1 MCSAMHKAGKPIGA
15 LCISPVIIANV
26 LKNVSVT
33 FGKDEK
39 INAIFQKSGTKTTN
53 TDARSIVIDHDNKI
67 VTTPC
72 YMLDARISEISEGI
86 EKLIQQLIKMC
97 PFYKEAKGELMRIL
111 VIEDEVKIAQFIKR
125 GLKEEG
131 YAVDVAGDGEEGHF
145 MLSSNEYDAIILDLM
160 LPKIDG
166 LTLCRTLRK
175 EGNQT
180 PIIMLTAKDT
190 VKDKVKGLDSGADDY
205 LPKPFAFEELLA
217 RVRVL
222 LRKKD
227 SRVQTQLKVD
237 DLSLD
242 LLTHKV
248 TRGDREIELDR
259 QGIRAV
265 GIFDAQCRQYRHP
278 HHDIRACMGH

>member
-1 MCSAMHKAGKPIGA
+1 
-15 LCISPVIIANV
+15 
-26 LKNVSVT
+26 
-33 FGKDEK
+33 
-39 INAIFQKSGTKTTN
+39 
-53 TDARSIVIDHDNKI
+53 
-67 VTTPC
+67 
-72 YMLDARISEISEGI
+72 
-86 EKLIQQLIKMC
+86 
-97 PFYKEAKGELMRIL
+97 MRIL

-131 YAVDVAGDGEEGHF
+131 YAVDIAGDGEEGHF

-175 EGNQT
+175 DGNQT

-217 RVRVL
+217 RVRVV

-227 SRVQTQLKVD
+227 SRVQTQLRVD

-248 TRGDREIELDR
+248 TRGDREIELTVKEYALLEYLMRNAGNIVTRTMISEHVWD
-259 QGIRAV
+259 IN
-265 GIFDAQCRQYRHP
+265 FDTFTNVIDVYINYLRNKVDSGFDNKMIHTVRGKGYLLVKK
-278 HHDIRACMGH
+278 

>member
-1 MCSAMHKAGKPIGA
+1 
-15 LCISPVIIANV
+15 
-26 LKNVSVT
+26 
-33 FGKDEK
+33 
-39 INAIFQKSGTKTTN
+39 
-53 TDARSIVIDHDNKI
+53 
-67 VTTPC
+67 
-72 YMLDARISEISEGI
+72 
-86 EKLIQQLIKMC
+86 
-97 PFYKEAKGELMRIL
+97 MRIL

-131 YAVDVAGDGEEGHF
+131 YAVDVANDGEEGHF
-145 MLSSNEYDAIILDLM
+145 LLSSNEYDAVILDLM

-175 EGNQT
+175 EDNQT

-217 RVRVL
+217 RLRVL

-227 SRVQTQLKVD
+227 SRVQTQLKVG

-248 TRGDREIELDR
+248 TRADREIDLTVKEYALLEYLMRNAGNIVTRTMISEHVWD
-259 QGIRAV
+259 IN
-265 GIFDAQCRQYRHP
+265 FDTFTNVIDVYINYLRNKIDSGFEDKMIHTVRGKGYLLKK
-278 HHDIRACMGH
+278 

>member
-1 MCSAMHKAGKPIGA
+1 
-15 LCISPVIIANV
+15 
-26 LKNVSVT
+26 
-33 FGKDEK
+33 
-39 INAIFQKSGTKTTN
+39 
-53 TDARSIVIDHDNKI
+53 
-67 VTTPC
+67 
-72 YMLDARISEISEGI
+72 
-86 EKLIQQLIKMC
+86 
-97 PFYKEAKGELMRIL
+97 MRIL

-131 YAVDVAGDGEEGHF
+131 YAVDVANDGEQGHF
-145 MLSSNEYDAIILDLM
+145 LLSSNEYDAIILDLM

-217 RVRVL
+217 RVRVV

-237 DLSLD
+237 DLNLD

-248 TRGDREIELDR
+248 TREDREIDLTVKEYALLEYLMRNAGNIVTRTMISEHVWD
-259 QGIRAV
+259 IN
-265 GIFDAQCRQYRHP
+265 FDTFTNVIDVYINYLRNKIDSGFTDKMIHTVRGKGYLLKK
-278 HHDIRACMGH
+278 

>member
-1 MCSAMHKAGKPIGA
+1 
-15 LCISPVIIANV
+15 
-26 LKNVSVT
+26 
-33 FGKDEK
+33 
-39 INAIFQKSGTKTTN
+39 
-53 TDARSIVIDHDNKI
+53 
-67 VTTPC
+67 
-72 YMLDARISEISEGI
+72 
-86 EKLIQQLIKMC
+86 
-97 PFYKEAKGELMRIL
+97 MRIL

-131 YAVDVAGDGEEGHF
+131 YAVDVANDGEEGHF
-145 MLSSNEYDAIILDLM
+145 LLSSNEYDAIILDLM

-180 PIIMLTAKDT
+180 PIVMLTAKDT

-217 RVRVL
+217 RLRVL

-227 SRVQTQLKVD
+227 SRVQTQLKVG

-248 TRGDREIELDR
+248 TRADREIDLTVKEYALLEYLMRNAGNIVTRTMISEHVWD
-259 QGIRAV
+259 IN
-265 GIFDAQCRQYRHP
+265 FDTFTNVIDVYINYLRNKIDSGFPDKMIHTVRGKGYLLKK
-278 HHDIRACMGH
+278 

>member
-1 MCSAMHKAGKPIGA
+1 MCVPCIQAGKPIGA
-15 LCISPVIIANV
+15 LCISPVIIAHV
-26 LKNVSVT
+26 LKKVSVT

-86 EKLIQQLIKMC
+86 DKLIQQLIKIGC
-97 PFYKEAKGELMRIL
+97 KPMRIL

-131 YAVDVAGDGEEGHF
+131 YAVDVANDGEEGHF
-145 MLSSNEYDAIILDLM
+145 LLSSNEYDAIILDLM

-205 LPKPFAFEELLA
+205 LA
-217 RVRVL
+217 
-222 LRKKD
+222 
-227 SRVQTQLKVD
+227 
-237 DLSLD
+237 
-242 LLTHKV
+242 
-248 TRGDREIELDR
+248 
-259 QGIRAV
+259 
-265 GIFDAQCRQYRHP
+265 
-278 HHDIRACMGH
+278 